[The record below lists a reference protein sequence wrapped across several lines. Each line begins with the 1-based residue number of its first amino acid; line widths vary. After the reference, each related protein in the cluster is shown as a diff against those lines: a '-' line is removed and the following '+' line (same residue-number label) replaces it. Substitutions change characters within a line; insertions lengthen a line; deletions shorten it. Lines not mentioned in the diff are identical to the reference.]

1 MPEILLE
8 SAVAPG
14 IVRLTLNRPN
24 ERNALD
30 RALIEAL
37 AAAIAHHATHPPTR
51 VMLIAGS
58 GSAFCAGADL
68 AAMRALGTVSYAE
81 NLTEARRLADLLA
94 ALHECPKPSIA
105 CVHGAAI
112 GGGLGL
118 VAACDVAIAAADA
131 RLRLPEVRLG
141 LAPAVISPYVLEA
154 IGPRQA
160 RRYALTGEMIDA
172 ERARQIGLVHEVV
185 APDALAA
192 AALALADEI
201 ASGAPTA
208 LAATKA
214 LFADAR
220 RTEPST
226 ATAERTARVLAEL
239 RAGPEAQEGL
249 AAAIE
254 RRIPAWRR

>member
-14 IVRLTLNRPN
+14 IVRLTLNRPDA
-24 ERNALD
+24 RNALD

-37 AAAIAHHATHPPTR
+37 AAAIARHATQASTR
-51 VMLIAGS
+51 VLLIAGA

-81 NLTEARRLADLLA
+81 NLAEARRLADLLA

-160 RRYALTGEMIDA
+160 RRYALTGETIDA

-192 AALALADEI
+192 AVLALAAEI

-220 RTEPST
+220 RTEPSV

-254 RRIPAWRR
+254 RRVPAWRR

>member
-1 MPEILLE
+1 MPEILIE
-8 SAVAPG
+8 SEAAPG
-14 IVRLTLNRPN
+14 IVRLTLNRP
-24 ERNALD
+24 EARNALD

-37 AAAIAHHATHPPTR
+37 AMAIAHHAARSSTR
-51 VMLIAGS
+51 VLLIAGS
-58 GSAFCAGADL
+58 GSVFCAGADL
-68 AAMRALGTVSYAE
+68 ASMRALGTASYAE
-81 NLTEARRLADLLA
+81 NLADARRLADLLA
-94 ALHECPKPSIA
+94 ALHDCPKPSIA
-105 CVHGAAI
+105 CVQGAAY

-160 RRYALTGEMIDA
+160 RRYALSGETIDA
-172 ERARQIGLVHEVV
+172 DQARRIGLVHEVV
-185 APDALAA
+185 APAELGAA
-192 AALALADEI
+192 TLALATEI
-201 ASGAPTA
+201 ASGGQAA
-208 LAATKA
+208 LAATKG

-220 RTEPST
+220 RTEPAT

-254 RRIPAWRR
+254 RRRPAWIR

>member
-1 MPEILLE
+1 MPECLLE
-8 SAVAPG
+8 SVVGPG
-14 IVRLTLNRPN
+14 IVRLTLNRPD

-30 RALIEAL
+30 RTLIEAF
-37 AAAIAHHATHPPTR
+37 AAAIARHATLASTR
-51 VMLIAGS
+51 VLLIAGA

-68 AAMRALGTVSYAE
+68 AAMRALGQASYAE
-81 NLTEARRLADLLA
+81 NLADARRLADLLA
-94 ALHECPKPSIA
+94 ALHECPKPSVA

-160 RRYALTGEMIDA
+160 RRYALTGETIDA

-185 APDALAA
+185 APDALAG
-192 AALALADEI
+192 AALGLAAEI
-201 ASGAPTA
+201 ASGASTA

-214 LFADAR
+214 LVADAHR
-220 RTEPST
+220 IEPAA

-254 RRIPAWRR
+254 RRVPAWRR